1 MPENKDP
8 KHSPKPDKRKNSDFS
23 EDWYFGRRGPV
34 PECSWCGE
42 SPVVYSEPG
51 GFYLCESC
59 AENAGR
65 Y

>member
-1 MPENKDP
+1 MVKKNNQNPAASLENYEN
-8 KHSPKPDKRKNSDFS
+8 RDFS
-23 EDWYFGRRGPV
+23 ESWYLGSDRPEQ
-34 PECSWCGE
+34 ECSWCGD

-65 Y
+65 I